1 MRTGDAEASSLMR
14 WLAFYAANAQE
25 DCFSIVLRLLKLA
38 FPAIFEE
45 VKALN
50 GWKAVIATLEGFY
63 ETNLAVEVQKLE
75 GTLNNT
81 FTALLELVL
90 GAVVQCE
97 TKETFIKDILTME
110 DVVQADLMAIIEK
123 IMAQGVSVLNVE
135 AVEEKSED
143 KQDKES
149 PGIGS
154 PLYLSRNAALE
165 RVKRE
170 NGVLK
175 QENVHLARELEQATT
190 NFREIELEKEKLIE
204 MMQGLKE
211 QVDADTLKKGRV
223 MHAQYNER
231 INSLQ
236 LELDSTKAE
245 LKEKKALAG
254 RVPGLSDE
262 VDLLRPLAEKMKKVD
277 STVAKYKAKIDE
289 LSGAKDMLRRLE
301 VTNAELMEKNLAL
314 ESDRAKAATWQRKLK
329 ESKEANTAMEFR
341 ITELETA
348 LAREREEFR
357 MTRAELE
364 AIQGALQESKA
375 MNAQLQES
383 AGHQLVI
390 DAAESSNSAPTIA
403 GGICELNPELMQ
415 KLTRLEY
422 ENAELKKQIDSETG
436 ARIDELV
443 DEIDDL
449 SRLKKSFEKRYFDT
463 QQTLQSTQS
472 EIKQTKEHFESIVA
486 ELRARSREF
495 CERQLC
501 LEEDV
506 AAQTLEKQV
515 VVAMRDRLAA
525 ELSESVEREHQLEQ
539 EISRRDC
546 ELSELQQVC
555 EAFARQ
561 NNQLAE
567 QCESLARAREDVEAN
582 LTRQVECTSMQV
594 EDANAERMRFQEQK
608 ARELEQLTSKLQDDK
623 LKYDADRKRLE
634 AVRISTMKELGRYQE
649 QYSVSNAD
657 WSAKEDELNSRL
669 KELER
674 KAQSLKSTIKSQL
687 ESNTRLVEKNKAMKA
702 DAVEKREIIARL
714 ESSTTRLESKVHLLE
729 KERNHFITENTRKRS
744 SVDGISSYSS
754 QLTTQVNL
762 LVTELERVLNE
773 NKDLYAKQG
782 RCRCNYESSP
792 RGSTSNSGQ
801 KAKNYYLPRIQQ
813 VEHDKQQVEHK
824 RRELLLV
831 NAKLIQEQKQLHVK
845 NVSLIDRIHDLEESV
860 NHWQLCD
867 ERRRKTEEQPRLSDS
882 ELPGAKGQSTG
893 NEPHSSELPD
903 NRSEAMSLASG
914 KKNLHHSNNTTTTFK
929 KRKLYKFPEKTK
941 STSVE
946 GDSVAAD
953 SSFTDARVFFS
964 KLALPAQSTT
974 NLSSE
979 PRPKRRLSRLIT
991 RNTIPDESTQEK
1003 DKPSECKQ
1011 Q

>member
-81 FTALLELVL
+81 FTALLEL
-90 GAVVQCE
+90 CE

-762 LVTELERVLNE
+762 L
-773 NKDLYAKQG
+773 
-782 RCRCNYESSP
+782 
-792 RGSTSNSGQ
+792 

-929 KRKLYKFPEKTK
+929 KRKLYKSPGKTK

-946 GDSVAAD
+946 GDSSVLLEAGSTCSIHHQSILRT
-953 SSFTDARVFFS
+953 SSKTAT
-964 KLALPAQSTT
+964 LALDHPQY
-974 NLSSE
+974 N
-979 PRPKRRLSRLIT
+979 
-991 RNTIPDESTQEK
+991 PDESTQEK

>member
-97 TKETFIKDILTME
+97 TKETFIKDVLTME

-190 NFREIELEKEKLIE
+190 NFRVIELEKEKLIE

-329 ESKEANTAMEFR
+329 ESKEANTAM
-341 ITELETA
+341 
-348 LAREREEFR
+348 
-357 MTRAELE
+357 
-364 AIQGALQESKA
+364 
-375 MNAQLQES
+375 
-383 AGHQLVI
+383 
-390 DAAESSNSAPTIA
+390 
-403 GGICELNPELMQ
+403 
-415 KLTRLEY
+415 
-422 ENAELKKQIDSETG
+422 
-436 ARIDELV
+436 
-443 DEIDDL
+443 
-449 SRLKKSFEKRYFDT
+449 
-463 QQTLQSTQS
+463 
-472 EIKQTKEHFESIVA
+472 
-486 ELRARSREF
+486 
-495 CERQLC
+495 
-501 LEEDV
+501 
-506 AAQTLEKQV
+506 
-515 VVAMRDRLAA
+515 
-525 ELSESVEREHQLEQ
+525 
-539 EISRRDC
+539 
-546 ELSELQQVC
+546 
-555 EAFARQ
+555 
-561 NNQLAE
+561 
-567 QCESLARAREDVEAN
+567 
-582 LTRQVECTSMQV
+582 
-594 EDANAERMRFQEQK
+594 
-608 ARELEQLTSKLQDDK
+608 
-623 LKYDADRKRLE
+623 
-634 AVRISTMKELGRYQE
+634 VR
-649 QYSVSNAD
+649 
-657 WSAKEDELNSRL
+657 
-669 KELER
+669 
-674 KAQSLKSTIKSQL
+674 
-687 ESNTRLVEKNKAMKA
+687 
-702 DAVEKREIIARL
+702 
-714 ESSTTRLESKVHLLE
+714 
-729 KERNHFITENTRKRS
+729 
-744 SVDGISSYSS
+744 
-754 QLTTQVNL
+754 
-762 LVTELERVLNE
+762 
-773 NKDLYAKQG
+773 
-782 RCRCNYESSP
+782 
-792 RGSTSNSGQ
+792 
-801 KAKNYYLPRIQQ
+801 
-813 VEHDKQQVEHK
+813 
-824 RRELLLV
+824 
-831 NAKLIQEQKQLHVK
+831 
-845 NVSLIDRIHDLEESV
+845 
-860 NHWQLCD
+860 
-867 ERRRKTEEQPRLSDS
+867 
-882 ELPGAKGQSTG
+882 
-893 NEPHSSELPD
+893 
-903 NRSEAMSLASG
+903 
-914 KKNLHHSNNTTTTFK
+914 
-929 KRKLYKFPEKTK
+929 
-941 STSVE
+941 
-946 GDSVAAD
+946 
-953 SSFTDARVFFS
+953 
-964 KLALPAQSTT
+964 
-974 NLSSE
+974 
-979 PRPKRRLSRLIT
+979 
-991 RNTIPDESTQEK
+991 
-1003 DKPSECKQ
+1003 
-1011 Q
+1011 